1 MVQKINEV
9 TKKRLEQFCIEC
21 NDFMKK
27 NFVPEPDEFLTQYR
41 YDRPMLFN
49 RSMKEITVS
58 GVQHVIDRRP
68 EIDYL
73 NMHDTDVVDI
83 LKDMIRRAE
92 K

>member
-1 MVQKINEV
+1 MRKKIDSY
-9 TKKRLEQFCIEC
+9 TPKFY
-21 NDFMKK
+21 
-27 NFVPEPDEFLTQYR
+27 TTHR

-58 GVQHVIDRRP
+58 GVKHVFDRRP

-73 NMHDTDVVDI
+73 NMHDTDVVNI

-92 K
+92 KDE